1 MSHKKQASGQTFET
15 LSREAM
21 AWGEIEEPV
30 IINLN
35 GEGTHGSSV
44 VCNSLKGGA

>member
-21 AWGEIEEPV
+21 AWGEIEEPA
-30 IINLN
+30 IMNLKR
-35 GEGTHGSSV
+35 EDIHGLNV
-44 VCNSLKGGA
+44 MCNSLKGGA